1 MSIEEPDPCGRA
13 RWTRRLLARGAALL
27 VAALLVSA
35 LAGSS
40 AGVRASSEAVPPTL
54 GMVADEV
61 RTLSRR
67 LETTKGE
74 LAIARAQVERA
85 NGVIR
90 YSAQYQVPADLAAS
104 IYDIALSEGIDVE
117 VAFRLVK
124 VESGF
129 KPKALSNK
137 GAVGFAQVQ
146 LATARFYEPGLTEEQ
161 LYQRDVNLRIGFRF
175 LRDLLRRYGGDMEL
189 ALLAYNRGP
198 GRVEE
203 ILLQGGDPSNGYAE
217 AVLRGTKHAVTPGSR
232 ASAGAT
238 E

>member
-1 MSIEEPDPCGRA
+1 MSIEEPDPYGRT

-27 VAALLVSA
+27 VTVLIVSA

-40 AGVRASSEAVPPTL
+40 ARVRASNEPVAPTI

-61 RTLSRR
+61 RNLARR
-67 LETTKGE
+67 LETAKGE
-74 LAIARAQVERA
+74 LAIARAQVDRA
-85 NGVIR
+85 NQVIR
-90 YSAQYQVPADLAAS
+90 HSTQYQIPADLAAA
-104 IYDIALSEGIDVE
+104 IYDIALSEGIDTE

-137 GAVGFAQVQ
+137 GAIGYAQVQ
-146 LATARFYEPGLTEEQ
+146 LATARFYEPGLSEEQ

-175 LRDLLRRYGGDMEL
+175 LRDLLRRYDGDFQL
-189 ALLAYNRGP
+189 ALVAYNRGP

-217 AVLRGTKHAVTPGSR
+217 AVLKGTKHE
-232 ASAGAT
+232 AGAQQ
-238 E
+238 

>member
-1 MSIEEPDPCGRA
+1 MSIEEPDPTGRA
-13 RWTRRLLARGAALL
+13 GWTRRLLAKGAALL
-27 VAALLVSA
+27 VATLIVSA

-40 AGVRASSEAVPPTL
+40 ARVRASNEPAAPTI

-61 RTLSRR
+61 RNLARR

-74 LAIARAQVERA
+74 LAMARAQVDRA
-85 NGVIR
+85 NNIIR
-90 YSAQYQVPADLAAS
+90 YSSQYQVPADLAAA
-104 IYDIALSEGIDVE
+104 IYDIALSEGIDTD

-124 VESGF
+124 VESQF
-129 KPKALSNK
+129 KPKALSGK
-137 GAVGFAQVQ
+137 GAIGYAQVQ
-146 LATARFYEPGLTEEQ
+146 LPTARFYEPGLSEEQ

-175 LRDLLRRYGGDMEL
+175 LRDLLRRYDGDFQL
-189 ALLAYNRGP
+189 ALVAYTRGP

-217 AVLRGTKHAVTPGSR
+217 AVLKGTRHAPG
-232 ASAGAT
+232 AVV